1 MARRNPLGEIGADT
15 DRGAAI
21 FARPR
26 VTTPPYQEEKT
37 SEGGAAVIEDVT
49 PAAPQTPPM
58 PVTEVSTPKRQDVKA
73 SKLIKRP
80 MTIRL
85 TEDAKDRLSEI
96 ERSLQR
102 GGLSAHQA
110 SASEIFMALLES
122 ADIAALRERLTPSA
136 RRRS

>member
-26 VTTPPYQEEKT
+26 VTTPLSEEEKMHE
-37 SEGGAAVIEDVT
+37 SGAAVVEDVT
-49 PAAPQTPPM
+49 PAAP
-58 PVTEVSTPKRQDVKA
+58 PVSGVSTPKRQDVKA
-73 SKLIKRP
+73 SKLMKRP

>member
-26 VTTPPYQEEKT
+26 VTTPPSKEEKM
-37 SEGGAAVIEDVT
+37 SESRAAVVEDLT
-49 PAAPQTPPM
+49 PAAPQAAQTP
-58 PVTEVSTPKRQDVKA
+58 VIGISTSKRQDVKA
-73 SKLIKRP
+73 SKSMKRP

-122 ADIAALRERLTPSA
+122 ADIAILREQLTPPV

>member
-1 MARRNPLGEIGADT
+1 MARRNPLGEIESDT
-15 DRGAAI
+15 DRTASI
-21 FARPR
+21 FTQPRIAKPRPE
-26 VTTPPYQEEKT
+26 EEKKQ
-37 SEGGAAVIEDVT
+37 SADAEL
-49 PAAPQTPPM
+49 PAAAAPAPAMVAEPI
-58 PVTEVSTPKRQDVKA
+58 STSSRQSAKA
-73 SKLIKRP
+73 SKLEKKP

-85 TEDAKDRLSEI
+85 TDDARDRLSEL

-122 ADIAALRERLTPSA
+122 ADIAALRDRLTPKS

>member
-1 MARRNPLGEIGADT
+1 MALGEIGADT

-26 VTTPPYQEEKT
+26 VTTPPSQEEKT
-37 SEGGAAVIEDVT
+37 SEGGAAVVEDVT
-49 PAAPQTPPM
+49 PAALQAPAT
-58 PVTEVSTPKRQDVKA
+58 PVTELSTPKHQDVKT
-73 SKLIKRP
+73 SKLMKRP

-122 ADIAALRERLTPSA
+122 ADIAVLRERLTPSA
-136 RRRS
+136 RRR

>member
-26 VTTPPYQEEKT
+26 VTTPLSEEEKM
-37 SEGGAAVIEDVT
+37 SEGAAVVEDVT
-49 PAAPQTPPM
+49 PAAPQAPPTP
-58 PVTEVSTPKRQDVKA
+58 VSEVSTPKRQDVKA
-73 SKLIKRP
+73 SKLMKRP

-122 ADIAALRERLTPSA
+122 ADIGALRERLRSSA